1 MVHQSYEL
9 LRSIYIWRLYS
20 NLAKQSSDMTCIE
33 SKNLIFL
40 DLNGDKCQAN

>member
-1 MVHQSYEL
+1 LDTNMVHQSYEL

-33 SKNLIFL
+33 SKNPYS
-40 DLNGDKCQAN
+40 